1 MHETEK
7 RKKVLTQRTPSLPKT
22 TLGGRFFFFFIIIH
36 MLHRSKLRYVA

>member
-22 TLGGRFFFFFIIIH
+22 TLGGRFFFLLSYTCYIGVNYD
-36 MLHRSKLRYVA
+36 MWLK

>member
-22 TLGGRFFFFFIIIH
+22 TLGGRFFFFLLSYTCYIG
-36 MLHRSKLRYVA
+36 VN